1 MNEMS
6 KAKRILVVSGL
17 PCYPPITGNSRR
29 IYNVIKLMKALG
41 YSVDFL
47 YHSFEKNDNEKEMR
61 SFLGENHYYF
71 CRTHNDKNSWFYKNS
86 RGKSIERF
94 VPPYPI
100 DVKYLDVVEKR
111 VKKLL
116 VKGNYDVLWLEY
128 PHQSK
133 ILEHVGKNIVKVI
146 DTHDKFAYRNYKM
159 FPFTHKTVDYSLSFR
174 GERKVLSRA
183 DYVIAIQEEEKRY
196 FDRLLKGRSTKAVTI
211 GDTHELV
218 EKENEIRNN
227 YNICFIG
234 SAYEPNIDAINWF
247 IKDIFPLI
255 KGEVPACKLIVA
267 GNVCNKIEK
276 GNTESIVLLG
286 RVEEVDSV
294 YSTCRVAVN
303 PVRAGTGLNIK
314 SIEAI
319 AHCKP
324 LVATCVGAKGLVFEK
339 PVVAVANNNRGF
351 ADKVI
356 AFLKNDLLC
365 RQYRNNCISYMKAYN
380 NKNLRTMKK
389 VINARK
395 Q

>member
-29 IYNVIKLMKALG
+29 IYNVVKLMKALN
-41 YSVDFL
+41 YHVDFL

-61 SFLGENHYYF
+61 EFLGENHYYF
-71 CRTHNDKNSWFYKNS
+71 CRTHIDKDSWFYKNS
-86 RGKSIERF
+86 KGIFIERF
-94 VPPYPI
+94 APPYSI
-100 DVKYLDVVEKR
+100 DVKYLKEVEKK

-116 VKGNYDVLWLEY
+116 AKDSYDVLWLEY

-133 ILEHVGKNIVKVI
+133 ILENIDDSIVKII

-196 FDRLLKGRSTKAVTI
+196 FERLLKGKPTKAVTI

-218 EKENEIRNN
+218 KNKEQINDN

-247 IKDIFPLI
+247 IKNVFPLI
-255 KGEVPACKLIVA
+255 KKEIPACKLVIA
-267 GNVCNKIEK
+267 GNVCDKIKKVNVE
-276 GNTESIVLLG
+276 NIELLG
-286 RVEEVDSV
+286 RVKDVDSV
-294 YSTCRVAVN
+294 YSNCRVAIN

-314 SIEAI
+314 SIEAV

-324 LVATCVGAKGLVFEK
+324 LVSTGVGAKGIVFEK
-339 PVVAVANNNRGF
+339 PVVAVANDNREF
-351 ADKVI
+351 AKKVI
-356 AFLKNDLLC
+356 AFLKNSFLC
-365 RQYRNNCISYMKAYN
+365 QQYRSNCINYIKEYN
-380 NKNLRTMKK
+380 HKNLRTMEKIISAGK
-389 VINARK
+389 
-395 Q
+395 